1 MAVSKVIPLNFAT
14 GTGHSP
20 LHQALRYECEVQRS
34 QRKTLAIHIKHEK
47 IEVRAPY
54 IASPRDIKAFLN
66 QHQDWIEQRLRD
78 ESKRY
83 QETLRLHQG
92 GKIFYRARELD
103 IVFLQGRKE
112 RVLRDNGQF
121 IFQAHKIN
129 EKKARQLLA
138 GFLQQQAKDYL
149 PHRTRALAK
158 YLNVDHK
165 LNDICFRKTKSKWG
179 HCTSTGVI
187 QFNWL
192 IMLAPYSIIDY
203 MISHEVC
210 HLKHMD
216 HSKRYWKLVES
227 VCPDYKRFVN
237 WLQEHEHR
245 LWF

>member
-1 MAVSKVIPLNFAT
+1 MANSKVIPLNFAT
-14 GTGHSP
+14 DPS
-20 LHQALRYECEVQRS
+20 QSALQYECEVQRS
-34 QRKTLAIHIKHEK
+34 RRKTLAIHIKHEK
-47 IEVRAPY
+47 IEVRAP
-54 IASPRDIKAFLN
+54 IQASPRDIKQFLN

-83 QETLRLHQG
+83 QESLRLRQG
-92 GKIFYRARELD
+92 EKILYRARELD
-103 IVFLQGRKE
+103 IVFRQGRKE
-112 RVLRDNGQF
+112 RVLRDSGQF
-121 IFQAHKIN
+121 IFQAHQIN
-129 EKKARQLLA
+129 EKKAGQLLA
-138 GFLQQQAKDYL
+138 SFLQEQAKDYL
-149 PHRTRALAK
+149 PHRTKALAK

-165 LNDICFRKTKSKWG
+165 LNNICYRKTKSKWG

-203 MISHEVC
+203 MITHEVC

-227 VCPDYKRFVN
+227 VCPDYKRYVN